1 MAELIVGDNN
11 SSRYMDSKEVM
22 GELGPILIEGEE
34 VVLVRGTKTKYNA
47 ITDRRIIGV
56 EARKATVKTKRKV
69 FMSLPF
75 SQAAVFSIERAGS
88 QSRVEVVFGSGIEY
102 NFTTDEKTALDIAGF
117 IGEHTL

>member
-22 GELGPILIEGEE
+22 GELGPILVEGEE

-47 ITDRRIIGV
+47 ITDGRIIGV
-56 EARKATVKTKRKV
+56 EARGLTGKKKV

-88 QSRVEVVFGSGIEY
+88 QSRVEIVFGSGIEFY
-102 NFTTDEKTALDIAGF
+102 VTTDEKAAFDLVGF
-117 IGEHTL
+117 ISEHTL

>member
-11 SSRYMDSKEVM
+11 SSRYMDSEAVM
-22 GELGPILIEGEE
+22 GELKPILVEGEE
-34 VVLVRGTKTKYNA
+34 VVLVRGTKTKYNV

-56 EARKATVKTKRKV
+56 EARGLTGKKKV